1 MVNQTLYKMQVSK
14 INEVHLKVET
24 EPSIARELAD
34 YFTFEVPGHRFMPAY
49 KNKVWDGKIRLFS
62 TATGRI
68 YVGLLGYLKR
78 FCDRNDIEIN
88 IEEGVEDVKEI
99 GRQVVEGFV
108 KSLKPKSKGKSI
120 KLRDYQIDAIEYAL
134 KSHRGL
140 LVSPTASGKSLI
152 IYSLVRYY
160 KMMGLKTLI
169 LVPTTSLVEQMY
181 SDFEDYG
188 WSSGTYCQKIY
199 QGYDKKVEKDVVI
212 STWQSIYK
220 MPKKY
225 FEQFGCVIGDE
236 AHLFKSKSLTNIM
249 TKLHLCKYRFGLT
262 GTLDGTQTHR
272 LVLEGLFGA
281 VEKVIST
288 KELIDNKT
296 LANLNIECIVL
307 KHTEENCKLV
317 KDYSYAEEIDYLVL
331 QPDRNNFIT
340 RLCNNLKG
348 NTLCLYQLVEKHGKS
363 LYELMK
369 DFDRKVFFVYGGTD
383 AKTRNDIRGI
393 VEKEKNAI
401 IIASYGTFSTG
412 INIRNINNVVF
423 SSPSKSRIRVLQ
435 SIGRGLRTSA
445 SKDSIRLFDLSDD
458 LSYKSKIN
466 FTLNHFNERLN
477 IYNEEQFNYKIDR
490 IKL

>member
-1 MVNQTLYKMQVSK
+1 MRVSK

-49 KNKVWDGKIRLFS
+49 KNKIWDGKIRLFS
-62 TATGRI
+62 TATGKI
-68 YVGLLGYLKR
+68 YVGLLEYLKK
-78 FCDRNDIEIN
+78 FCDRNDIQIN
-88 IEEGVEDVKEI
+88 IDEGVEDVKKITRE
-99 GRQVVEGFV
+99 VVEGFI
-108 KSLKPKSKGKSI
+108 KSLKPMARGNSI
-120 KLRDYQIDAIEYAL
+120 ELRDYQIDAVEYGI
-134 KSHRGL
+134 KSNRAL

-181 SDFEDYG
+181 SDFKDYG
-188 WSSGTYCQKIY
+188 WNTDTHCQKIY

-272 LVLEGLFGA
+272 LVLEGLFGT

-317 KDYSYAEEIDYLVL
+317 KDYSYTEEIDYLVL

-340 RLCNNLKG
+340 GLCNSLKG
-348 NTLCLYQLVEKHGKS
+348 NTLCLYQLVEKHGKP
-363 LYELMK
+363 LYKLMK
-369 DFDRKVFFVYGGTD
+369 DFNRKVFFVYGGTD

-458 LSYKSKIN
+458 LSYKSKVN

>member
-14 INEVHLKVET
+14 VNEVHLRVET

-49 KNKVWDGKIRLFS
+49 RNKIWDGKIRLFS
-62 TATGRI
+62 TATGKI
-68 YVGLLGYLKR
+68 YVGLLEYLKK
-78 FCDRNDIEIN
+78 FCDRNDIQIN
-88 IEEGVEDVKEI
+88 IDEGVEDVKKITREI
-99 GRQVVEGFV
+99 VEGFIQ
-108 KSLKPKSKGKSI
+108 SLKPMARGKPI
-120 KLRDYQIDAIEYAL
+120 ELRDYQIDAVEYSLRTNRA
-134 KSHRGL
+134 L
-140 LVSPTASGKSLI
+140 LVSPTASGKSLV

-181 SDFEDYG
+181 SDFKDYG
-188 WSSGTYCQKIY
+188 WDTDNHCQKIY
-199 QGYDKKVEKDVVI
+199 QGYDKNVTKDVVI

-220 MPKKY
+220 MKKEY
-225 FEQFGCVIGDE
+225 FKDFGCVIGDE

-249 TKLHLCKYRFGLT
+249 TKLVDCKYRFGLT

-272 LVLEGLFGA
+272 LVLEGLFGG
-281 VEKVIST
+281 VEKVVST
-288 KELIDNKT
+288 KDLIDNKT
-296 LANLNIECIVL
+296 LANLNIDCIVL
-307 KHTEENCKLV
+307 KHREENCKLV

-331 QPDRNNFIT
+331 QPDRNNFISS
-340 RLCNNLKG
+340 LCNNLKG
-348 NTLCLYQLVEKHGKS
+348 NTLCLYQLVEKHGKN
-363 LYELMK
+363 LYSLMK

-383 AKTRNDIRGI
+383 TKTREDIRGI

-445 SKDSIRLFDLSDD
+445 TKDSIRLFDLSDD
-458 LSYKSKIN
+458 LSYKSKVN